1 MKYTKTGLRLALLLT
16 SFTIT
21 VAIAPIIRSSSK
33 TRAAG
38 PAQQAKPAPPAD
50 KSKQAGQSSNP
61 AAQNDQTIKLGA
73 ALVTVPFNVTD
84 KHNAYVNDLK
94 KEDIE
99 LLEDNKMQTLFSFER
114 QTDLPITIAM
124 LIDIS
129 GSESYTLPS
138 ETSAG
143 GRFFAKVLRPNKDL
157 GAVVTFESEAVLVQD
172 LTENPERLQDAL
184 RRVRPSLVDAS
195 TGSVSGTPPIVNS
208 NTGSTALYDAV
219 YSVSSDLLQREAG
232 RRVIILITDGFDT
245 SSSLKVK
252 DAIEAAWKHEIIVY
266 SIGIGDPLA
275 GGVNTQLLKRLASE
289 TGGRAFFPRRDNDL
303 DSAFSQ
309 IDDDLRQQYIVSY
322 EPTNE
327 AHDGSFRTIQ
337 VRVKDKKELT
347 VRYRRGYFAPKG

>member
-1 MKYTKTGLRLALLLT
+1 MKCIKTVRTLSLLLI
-16 SFTIT
+16 SFTAFA
-21 VAIAPIIRSSSK
+21 AIAPFRSGK
-33 TRAAG
+33 AAG
-38 PAQQAKPAPPAD
+38 PGQQSKQKPQDD
-50 KSKQAGQSSNP
+50 KSKKSGQDSDTGV
-61 AAQNDQTIKLGA
+61 QDQTIKLGA

-84 KHNAYVNDLK
+84 KKNAYVNDLK

-138 ETSAG
+138 ETAAG

-172 LTENPERLQDAL
+172 LTQDTEKLQHAL
-184 RRVRPSLVDAS
+184 HQVRPSLVDAS
-195 TGSVSGTPPIVNS
+195 VGSVSGTPPITNS
-208 NTGSTALYDAV
+208 NTGSTSLYDAV

-232 RRVIILITDGFDT
+232 RRVIILITDGYDT
-245 SSSLKVK
+245 SSSLKMK

-266 SIGIGDPLA
+266 SVGIGDPLA
-275 GGVNTQLLKRLASE
+275 GGVDTSVLKKMSAE
-289 TGGRAFFPRRDNDL
+289 TGGRAFFPKRQNDL
-303 DSAFSQ
+303 DSAFAQ
-309 IDDDLRQQYIVSY
+309 IDDDLRQQYICSY

-327 AHDGSFRTIQ
+327 THDGSFRTIQ
-337 VRVKDKKELT
+337 VRVKDRKDLT
-347 VRYRRGYFAPKG
+347 VRYRRGYFAPKKG

>member
-1 MKYTKTGLRLALLLT
+1 MKYINTASKLSLLVTFLI
-16 SFTIT
+16 F
-21 VAIAPIIRSSSK
+21 AIAIGPLCGSK
-33 TRAAG
+33 AAG
-38 PAQQAKPAPPAD
+38 PAQQSKQPPQDD
-50 KSKQAGQSSNP
+50 KSKKPEQSSG
-61 AAQNDQTIKLGA
+61 ASAQTDQTIKLGA

-99 LLEDNKMQTLFSFER
+99 LLEDNKMQNLFSFER

-172 LTENPERLQDAL
+172 LTQDTERLQRAL
-184 RRVRPSLVDAS
+184 KQVRPSMVDAS
-195 TGSVSGTPPIVNS
+195 VGSVSGTPPIVNS
-208 NTGSTALYDAV
+208 NTGSTSLYDAV
-219 YSVSSDLLQREAG
+219 YSVSSDLLHREAG

-245 SSSLKVK
+245 SSSLKMK
-252 DAIEAAWKHEIIVY
+252 EAIEAAWKHEIIIY

-275 GGVNTQLLKRLASE
+275 EGVNTSVLKKMASE

-337 VRVKDKKELT
+337 VRVKDHKDLT
-347 VRYRRGYFAPKG
+347 VRFRRGYFAPK